1 MFQDLIKKKGLLGGK
16 YSRGLEEEVNSLLD
30 EMDKV
35 EENSK
40 AATGEKKRKF
50 EEVVHDEM
58 VHDEMV
64 HDEMDKEVEKDDPGP
79 QPNKQPIQEGG
90 LISSPGVGFIRI
102 ETDDSDVADIANIAT
117 AAAIAA
123 SAAIEN
129 EPKKKSKLTAVQYLA
144 RPVRCKVE
152 NRSSKANLNSMKT
165 KFLTVKKKVASIQ
178 QECGMEQD
186 FMLIMK
192 NNLQKSSVS
201 CPSPTAG
208 KYMVYNR
215 GNIRDQL
222 LGEGVK
228 FNPMTMFM
236 LANDSNYKE
245 EKLADQAMEENE
257 NEEIGMATVRN
268 VNNVH

>member
-58 VHDEMV
+58 VHDEM
-64 HDEMDKEVEKDDPGP
+64 DKEDDPGP

-102 ETDDSDVADIANIAT
+102 ETDDSDVADIAT

-129 EPKKKSKLTAVQYLA
+129 EPKKKSKLTAAQYLA

-208 KYMVYNR
+208 KYMGYNR

-245 EKLADQAMEENE
+245 EKLADMPNRASV
-257 NEEIGMATVRN
+257 GCST
-268 VNNVH
+268 